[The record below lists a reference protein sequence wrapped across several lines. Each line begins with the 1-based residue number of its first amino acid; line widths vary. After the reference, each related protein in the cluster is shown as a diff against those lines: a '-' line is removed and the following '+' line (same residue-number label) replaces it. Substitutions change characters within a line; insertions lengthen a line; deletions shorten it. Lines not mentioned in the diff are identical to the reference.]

1 MKRLASI
8 ALLLALTLALASSCA
23 TSRPRGLLYTD
34 VRTPMNAGKT
44 QEVPPE
50 KVGVA
55 ILTTYLGMV
64 ASGDCSVKAA
74 CANGNI
80 TEIHSVDWEAT
91 SFLGIV
97 SSYRCVVWGK

>member
-1 MKRLASI
+1 MKRLTSI

-64 ASGDCSVKAA
+64 TSGDCSVKAA
-74 CANGNI
+74 CANNI
-80 TEIHSVDWEAT
+80 TEIHRVYWEAT
-91 SFLGIV
+91 SFLGLV